1 MRAVVTGSTGQV
13 ATALAAQA
21 SVEPGLELTF
31 LARPRFDLQAPETIA
46 HEIRRLA
53 PDAVLSVAAY
63 TAVDAAEDEP
73 GAALAINGE
82 APGALAAAAGNLDIP
97 IVHLSTD
104 YVFSGTGTRPF
115 VETDVPAPV
124 TSYGRSK
131 LKGEQEIAQ
140 ANPKHIILRT
150 AWVYSAVGRNFVKT
164 MLNLAADREQ
174 LAVVNDQI
182 GNPTSA
188 VDIAGGLVRILQVL
202 SNGTASGNPYGIFH
216 MAGKEDASWCDFAQ
230 EIFRLSG
237 KLGGPVADVV
247 PVESSAYPTKAKRPQ
262 NSRLDC
268 TKFAATFNHALPGY
282 SQALPGVVKAILAE
296 R

>member
-1 MRAVVTGSTGQV
+1 MTGSTGQV
-13 ATALAAQA
+13 ATALAAKA
-21 SVEPGLELTF
+21 NLDPDLELIF
-31 LARPRFDLQAPETIA
+31 LARPQFDLQNSPAVA
-46 HEIRRLA
+46 DEIKQLA

-73 GAALAINGE
+73 ETAMMINGD
-82 APGALAAAAGNLDIP
+82 APGALAAAACSLDIP

-131 LKGEQEIAQ
+131 LKGEQEISQ
-140 ANPKHIILRT
+140 ANPKHVILRT

-164 MLNLAADREQ
+164 MLALAEDRDQ
-174 LAVVNDQI
+174 VSVVDDQI

-188 VDIAGGLVRILQVL
+188 ADIAGGLVHVLQAL
-202 SNGTASGNPYGIFH
+202 SKGTASGTPYGIFH
-216 MAGKEDASWCDFAQ
+216 MAGKEEASWCDFALA
-230 EIFRLSG
+230 IFRQSG
-237 KLGGPVADVV
+237 KLGGPVADVM

-268 TKFAATFNHALPGY
+268 AKFEATFNHALPGY
-282 SQALPGVVKAILAE
+282 SQALPGVVKTILAA